1 MVPIFFFIKNQ
12 RSVCGREDG
21 IIAGFSSPHLERD
34 RITFPRL
41 LNIQSPKQG
50 DIDLQM

>member
-1 MVPIFFFIKNQ
+1 MKVVFNCQILFSLKTLTLWAG
-12 RSVCGREDG
+12 SE

-41 LNIQSPKQG
+41 LNIQ
-50 DIDLQM
+50 